1 MRPYHLNSEVWK
13 LFRHHNL
20 CCTPQE
26 EQDYRFTNTDTV
38 PLPDNVFAQNID
50 WMLRCCLN
58 SHPATRDMT
67 IQYGQEQGLG
77 IAVAVFDSAVRVSD
91 KFLAFGSAHDD
102 VPCGEDDIAI
112 GGPFVCD
119 HLVLEL

>member
-1 MRPYHLNSEVWK
+1 
-13 LFRHHNL
+13 
-20 CCTPQE
+20 
-26 EQDYRFTNTDTV
+26 
-38 PLPDNVFAQNID
+38 
-50 WMLRCCLN
+50 
-58 SHPATRDMT
+58 MT